1 MKARMQEKS
10 KRSLV
15 FAVVAVVTLGS
26 TIASAGLG
34 RGASGKLAETRARL
48 LSTGSSVADADKN
61 RGGGG
66 ETSPRAVPELRLGTQ
81 DLDMARLAT
90 STGDRGTAASA
101 LVRVL
106 DRADRID
113 RGRSLIASLVA
124 AKLFDGVAER
134 VDADP
139 ALLDDGRLVAALRRM
154 SFVSSRR
161 PLEGERR
168 HAIGVLAGVPAQ
180 VPIRTAGFAESTATQ
195 AMEDVNAALH
205 EMEDSALAGDIK
217 QCETAAQKPMG
228 LAKQV
233 TVGPSICKS
242 VLRVAESGR
251 RLRSLQARAAAHARR
266 SSTKTARA
274 TVTL

>member
-1 MKARMQEKS
+1 MQEKS

-15 FAVVAVVTLGS
+15 FAVVAVLALGS
-26 TIASAGLG
+26 TIAGAGLG
-34 RGASGKLAETRARL
+34 RGASGKLAATQARL
-48 LSTGSSVADADKN
+48 LSEHPPSARDAAN
-61 RGGGG
+61 GAGAA
-66 ETSPRAVPELRLGTQ
+66 TPAVPQYRIALQ
-81 DLDMARLAT
+81 DLEMAKLGASSGHREIE
-90 STGDRGTAASA
+90 ASA

-106 DRADRID
+106 ERADRID

-124 AKLFDGVAER
+124 AKLFDGVADR

-139 ALLDDGRLVAALRRM
+139 ALLDDGSLVAALRRT

-161 PLEGERR
+161 PLEAERR
-168 HAIGVLAGVPAQ
+168 HALGVLAGVPAQ
-180 VPIRTAGFAESTATQ
+180 VPFRTAGFVESTATQ
-195 AMEDVNAALH
+195 AMEDVNVALH

-217 QCETAAQKPMG
+217 QCETAAQKPKG

-242 VLRVAESGR
+242 ALRVAESGR
-251 RLRSLQARAAAHARR
+251 RLRDLQARAAAHARR
-266 SSTKTARA
+266 PRTARA